1 MTNDVLRR
9 LRLGREWTQGEVAK
23 RVNDRIRASAGRDSA
38 IDANVISRLERGVI
52 TWPEREVRDAL
63 RAVFGVTTNAELGL
77 FSKRTRRDREEVS
90 ESKRRDVLGISL
102 AAILPDVLP
111 TPSRVGMKDVED
123 VADRTF
129 ALEEWDRRSGGL
141 STRHLAFGELR
152 SAVDLTRS
160 SMGPRVRDRL
170 CGQIANLADL
180 AAWSAFDAG
189 QNAPAR
195 STFGLGI
202 AAAREA
208 GDDGLLCHVST
219 GLARQEIAE
228 RRPGDALAL
237 ADIAMGNVPLS
248 ALAMIA
254 AVKAQAYAVQGDEAE
269 VMRQIALAESIY
281 SRVTDLRSEPRWM
294 WYFTEHKLHGETG
307 HALYLLAT
315 VKGGPVS
322 DVVSRLRRAV
332 DSQTSNRARAKAI
345 GTAQLATVLHRQGAR
360 DEAAHYGRIATGLS
374 AVVHSARLDAALAEM
389 RRAQA

>member
-1 MTNDVLRR
+1 
-9 LRLGREWTQGEVAK
+9 
-23 RVNDRIRASAGRDSA
+23 
-38 IDANVISRLERGVI
+38 
-52 TWPEREVRDAL
+52 
-63 RAVFGVTTNAELGL
+63 
-77 FSKRTRRDREEVS
+77 
-90 ESKRRDVLGISL
+90 
-102 AAILPDVLP
+102 
-111 TPSRVGMKDVED
+111 
-123 VADRTF
+123 
-129 ALEEWDRRSGGL
+129 
-141 STRHLAFGELR
+141 
-152 SAVDLTRS
+152 
-160 SMGPRVRDRL
+160 
-170 CGQIANLADL
+170 
-180 AAWSAFDAG
+180 
-189 QNAPAR
+189 
-195 STFGLGI
+195 
-202 AAAREA
+202 
-208 GDDGLLCHVST
+208 
-219 GLARQEIAE
+219 
-228 RRPGDALAL
+228 
-237 ADIAMGNVPLS
+237 MGNVPLS